1 MPTQEREETSQ
12 PIRERGREGE
22 RERGKTTLKQTKR
35 ESQGREREGESR
47 RRPTTQ
53 ERGGRSHPATTR
65 RKDPSPPI
73 RARERERERERRR
86 GKKPPKQQKRVYRQ
100 KGESR
105 HHPANTQEKMGWE
118 KPPNKHT

>member
-22 RERGKTTLKQTKR
+22 RERGNTTLKQTKR
-35 ESQGREREGESR
+35 ERAKGEREREQTPPNDTREGGEKPPSHHKKE
-47 RRPTTQ
+47 RPQPTNTS
-53 ERGGRSHPATTR
+53 ER
-65 RKDPSPPI
+65 K
-73 RARERERERERRR
+73 RERERRR